1 MREHTTIGACS
12 KVLEMRATSII
23 AVALLLAGCHGGE
36 KAAEKLPDKAAET
49 FAAID
54 AIKLPV
60 QSPST
65 DMKIYQA
72 KYEQAWQERTPLV
85 MKAFKDYP
93 DDPRTAKVMDDYW
106 QSLMR
111 QEMTREQCDAVIA
124 QINGS
129 REGSTNPELRQNAAF
144 WSSFYSCYRDREDV
158 TKVMEFAEG
167 FSTEYPKDPRGA
179 TMFSFA
185 SMSGKATKDQ
195 MQRAFSVLVSRYSET
210 EDGQFARSMLP
221 LIENVGQKFDFAFKD
236 AITGKS
242 YSDESLRGKV
252 LVIDW
257 WATWCVPCIQ
267 SLPKMREIY
276 AKYKGKGV
284 EFVGISLD
292 RPSKEGGLDALK
304 EFLKKDP
311 SLWPQHYAG
320 DSPEFSQR
328 YHVTSLPTIFVVD
341 KDGTIVSIDGYRTL
355 ARTLENLVGKA

>member
-1 MREHTTIGACS
+1 MRPTA
-12 KVLEMRATSII
+12 VF
-23 AVALLLAGCHGGE
+23 AVALCIVGCQGGE
-36 KAAEKLPDKAAET
+36 KASEKLPDKAGET
-49 FAAID
+49 FASIE

-65 DMKIYQA
+65 DMQIYQA

-93 DDPRTAKVMDDYW
+93 DDPRTAKVMDDFW

-111 QEMTREQCDAVIA
+111 KEMTREQCDAVIA
-124 QINGS
+124 QINGA
-129 REGSTNPELRQNAAF
+129 RENSTNPQLRQNAAF

-158 TKVMEFAEG
+158 AKVMEFAEG

-185 SMSGKATKDQ
+185 SMSGKATKEQ
-195 MQRAFSVLVSRYSET
+195 MERAFSVLVGRYGGT
-210 EDGQFARSMLP
+210 EDGQFAKAMLP

-236 AITGKS
+236 PITGKQH
-242 YSDESLRGKV
+242 SDESLRGKV

-267 SLPKMREIY
+267 SLPRMKEIY
-276 AKYKGKGV
+276 AEFKDKGV
-284 EFVGISLD
+284 EFVGVSLD
-292 RPSKEGGLDALK
+292 KAEAEGGLAALK
-304 EFLKKDP
+304 EFVQKNELA
-311 SLWPQHYAG
+311 WPQYYLNG
-320 DSPEFSQR
+320 DATFQQKYR
-328 YHVTSLPTIFVVD
+328 VTSIPTVFVVD

-355 ARTLENLVGKA
+355 GRTLENLVGKA